1 MVKSEG
7 SESKFSLGMRL
18 AGIPALCLLAIFAA
32 SPTKAAAQSSDFTL
46 TTTSLDPQ
54 AIVPG
59 GTSSSTITIQPANGF
74 SGTVTLGCTVTANQS
89 PVTDAP
95 VCTVSPPSVTPPATA
110 TATLTSKADTTT
122 VGYSVAITGTD
133 PSGGTLSSPPLGLTV
148 LAVTPQ
154 FTISVQTVMSPTSV
168 PAGNSAQ
175 GTIVVTP
182 VNGYMTPTGTPGAGV
197 TLYCSSISPLVTI
210 PPVCSFS
217 YPQGATSL
225 QVTTAP
231 ASSTLTIHAQGTT
244 VVGSLKPSGRFY
256 ASWLPVPLLGL
267 VGVGAAIGG
276 KRSRKAFGVLALFVL
291 GGSLLL
297 LPGCVNNLSNGAT
310 ATPNGITPANTYTF
324 TIIGI
329 DQDGVVSSNTGGKNG
344 PTVSLTVTAPAA
356 Q

>member
-1 MVKSEG
+1 MVKSEA
-7 SESKFSLGMRL
+7 SESKFSLWVRL
-18 AGIPALCLLAIFAA
+18 AGVPALCLLAIFPVW
-32 SPTKAAAQSSDFTL
+32 PTMAAAQSSDFTL

-59 GTSSSTITIQPANGF
+59 GTSSSTITLQPANGF
-74 SGTVTLGCTVTANQS
+74 SGAVTLGCTVTANQS

-110 TATLTSKADTTT
+110 TATITSKADTTT
-122 VGYSVAITGTD
+122 VGYSVTITGTD
-133 PSGGTLSSPPLGLTV
+133 PSGGSLSGPPLGLTV

-154 FTISVQTVMSPTSV
+154 FTITVQSAMSPTSV

-197 TLYCSSISPLVTI
+197 TLYCSSITPLVTI

-217 YPQGATSL
+217 YPQGSTSL

-231 ASSTLTIHAQGTT
+231 VSSTLTIHAQGTT

-256 ASWLPVPLLGL
+256 ALWLPVPLLGF
-267 VGVGAAIGG
+267 VGIGAAIGG
-276 KRSRKAFGVLALFVL
+276 KRSWRIFGVFGLIVL
-291 GGSLLL
+291 GGCLLL

-310 ATPNGITPANTYTF
+310 ATPNGITPANSYTF

-329 DQDGVVSSNTGGKNG
+329 DQDGVVSSNTGKNG
-344 PTVSLTVTAPAA
+344 PSVSLTVTAPAA